1 MKLLLTSAGIT
12 NQSIANILI
21 KLCNKPAE
29 DIKVGFITTAA
40 NVEEGNKDWYI
51 NQFTNLHKYGF
62 GWVDILDPSA
72 ADVDWRERLKEVD
85 VIFVS
90 GGNTFHLLNQYRKTG
105 FEDWLRENLE
115 SKVYVGVSAGTI
127 IATPSLDVCTIEP
140 SDPNLPGLDNISGM
154 NLVDFE
160 IEPHC
165 DEQRFVIMQ
174 EYANNK
180 QNKVYA
186 IDDQTAIS
194 VVGDNKEVVV
204 SEGKWKELSK

>member
-12 NQSIANILI
+12 NQSIAKALVE
-21 KLCNKPAE
+21 LCGKPAE

-62 GWVDILDPSA
+62 GWVDVVDPSA
-72 ADVDWRERLKEVD
+72 ADVNWQERLKEVD

-105 FEDWLRENLE
+105 FGEWLRQNLE

-127 IATPSLDVCTIEP
+127 ITTPSLDVCTIEP
-140 SDPNLPGLDNISGM
+140 SDPNLPGLDDITGM

-165 DEQRFVIMQ
+165 DEQRFVIMR
-174 EYANNK
+174 EYAKGK

-186 IDDQTAIS
+186 IDDQTAIK
-194 VVGDNKEVVV
+194 VDGGNEDPI
-204 SEGKWKELSK
+204 SEGNWKVYNK

>member
-12 NQSIANILI
+12 NQSIATTLI
-21 KLCNKPAE
+21 ELCGKSAE
-29 DIKVGFITTAA
+29 DIKVGFVPTAA

-62 GWVDILDPSA
+62 GWVDVIDPSA
-72 ADVDWRERLKEVD
+72 ADVDWKGRLKEVD

-105 FEDWLRENLE
+105 FDEWLRDNLE

-127 IATPSLDVCTIEP
+127 ITTPSLDVCTIEP
-140 SDPNLPGLDNISGM
+140 RDPNLPGLDDITGM
-154 NLVDFE
+154 HLVDFE

-165 DEQRFVIMQ
+165 DEERFVIMQ
-174 EYANNK
+174 EYAK
-180 QNKVYA
+180 GSQNKVYA
-186 IDDQTAIS
+186 IDDDSALKI
-194 VVGDNKEVVV
+194 VDENIEVV
-204 SEGKWKELSK
+204 SEGEWRKYE